1 MVTVQ
6 REPTPEVEED
16 GVKTTPRM
24 AGDEVVFDGIKPST
38 DVGQTVSGIVGVP
51 RKKKKSTYMKL
62 VSIPEVAVVCLVV
75 VIVSQS
81 QGFLDPTVEP
91 HFRQYGLGT
100 HFVGFVFLLM
110 SAAYAILSP
119 IVGWIA
125 GKIENKF
132 PLMIIG
138 LIISAVGLAL
148 IGPSSFIGMQPSAG
162 LSSFAM
168 VIMGLAYAVAFIPT
182 FECLLVFAVDHGFP
196 DNVKT
201 YSLVSGLWSS
211 MYSLGCVSYLSLSD
225 PLSLPL

>member
-1 MVTVQ
+1 MFLLVQ
-6 REPTPEVEED
+6 KESTPEIEED
-16 GVKTTPRM
+16 GIKSAPGIEDEAVLNGFKSSPEVDE
-24 AGDEVVFDGIKPST
+24 AGSRVLTAK
-38 DVGQTVSGIVGVP
+38 
-51 RKKKKSTYMKL
+51 RKKKSTYLKL
-62 VSIPEVAVVCLVV
+62 VSIPEVAVVCMVV

-119 IVGWIA
+119 FVGWIA

-148 IGPSSFIGMQPSAG
+148 IGPSSFIGMEPSAG

-182 FECLLVFAVDHGFP
+182 FECLLVFAIDHGFP
-196 DNVKT
+196 DSVKT

-211 MYSLGCVSYLSLSD
+211 MYSLGLVVLIK
-225 PLSLPL
+225 

>member
-1 MVTVQ
+1 MKSSSGIGN
-6 REPTPEVEED
+6 EVI
-16 GVKTTPRM
+16 
-24 AGDEVVFDGIKPST
+24 FDGIQSRN
-38 DVGQTVSGIVGVP
+38 DVDETGSRIVVP
-51 RKKKKSTYMKL
+51 RKKKKSTYLKL
-62 VSIPEVAVVCLVV
+62 VSIPEVAVVCMVV

-148 IGPSSFIGMQPSAG
+148 IGPSSFIGMEPSAG
-162 LSSFAM
+162 LSSVAM

-182 FECLLVFAVDHGFP
+182 FECLLVFAIDHGFP
-196 DNVKT
+196 DSVKT

-211 MYSLGCVSYLSLSD
+211 MYSLGYVHSNQIDLTNQSSF
-225 PLSLPL
+225 PLISIER